1 MTDKNATKT
10 QNKMWGG
17 RFDAAPS
24 DIMTEINSSIA
35 VDQRL
40 YRHDIMGSIAHAQML
55 GKTGIITADDS
66 AALVKGL
73 QDVLADIESG
83 AATFS
88 PEMEDI
94 HMNVEHLLTQK
105 VGPVGGRLHT
115 ARSRNDQVATDFRLW
130 LRDATDK
137 IGEDITGLINTLSA
151 QSAAHEKTAM
161 PGFTHLQVAQ
171 PVTLGLHLDAYVH
184 MLKRDAG
191 RFVDARARMN
201 ESPLGA
207 CALAGTQYPIDREM
221 TASALGFDAPMSNT
235 MDAVG
240 SRDFVLEFLSASSIC
255 MTHLSRLAEELI
267 LWSSAQFGY
276 VRLGDD
282 YTTGSSIM
290 PQKKNPDAAELVRGK
305 TGRVTGRLMQM
316 LMVVKALPMTYNKDM
331 QEDKEA
337 VFDAF
342 DTLSLCLRAMDGM
355 IAGMQAN
362 ETRMKDDALSGFSM
376 ATRLADWL
384 VINLNLP
391 FREAHHVT
399 GRIVKLAEGKNLR
412 LDQLALSD
420 LQSVEPRIT
429 QDALRV
435 VSL

>member
-1 MTDKNATKT
+1 MTDNTRKN
-10 QNKMWGG
+10 QNQMWGG

-24 DIMTEINSSIA
+24 DIMTEINASIG

-40 YRHDIMGSIAHAQML
+40 YRQDIAGSIAHAQML
-55 GKTGIITADDS
+55 GKTGILTAAES
-66 AALVKGL
+66 ETLVQGL
-73 QDVLADIESG
+73 KDVLADIEAG
-83 AATFS
+83 RVDFTADL
-88 PEMEDI
+88 EDI

-105 VGPVGGRLHT
+105 VGTVGGRLHT

-130 LRDATDK
+130 LRDGIDH
-137 IGEDITGLINTLSA
+137 IGAEITALVKTLSN
-151 QSAAHEKTAM
+151 QYAAHTNTAM

-171 PVTLGLHLDAYVH
+171 PVTLGLHLDAYAQ
-184 MLKRDAG
+184 MLKRDVG
-191 RFVDARARMN
+191 RFRDARVRLN
-201 ESPLGA
+201 ECPLGA
-207 CALAGTQYPIDREM
+207 CALAGTQFPIDRHM
-221 TASALGFDAPMSNT
+221 TAQTLGFDRPVSNT
-235 MDAVG
+235 MDAVA
-240 SRDFVLEFLSASSIC
+240 SRDFALEFLSSAAIC
-255 MTHLSRLAEELI
+255 MTHLSRLAEDLI

-276 VRLGDD
+276 IRLGDD
-282 YTTGSSIM
+282 YTSGSSIM

-316 LMVVKALPMTYNKDM
+316 LTVMKALPLTYNKDM

-355 IAGMQAN
+355 IAGMAAN
-362 ETRMKDDALSGFSM
+362 APRMKDDALSGFSM

-384 VINLNLP
+384 VINLNIP

-399 GRIVKLAEGKNLR
+399 GRIVKLAESKNLR
-412 LDQLALSD
+412 LDQLALED
-420 LQSVEPRIT
+420 FQSVEPKIT
-429 QDALRV
+429 DSALNA